1 MSLKK
6 STTTNIDQYLKDELR
21 TTEARN
27 FQVEMLR
34 DADLLERVFLEKM
47 NKKVSETQTDD
58 EFFVSSDES
67 QILGE
72 RAAIVEPNNEE

>member
-34 DADLLERVFLEKM
+34 DADLLERAFLEKM